1 MQCDLEW
8 RGLWHPVLPGRFR
21 NELIGRAIIY
31 LVTPIAIALLFGEIH
46 SVDQF
51 TRAYVG
57 SFIVGSS
64 VGGCFEVAYRVMW
77 TRLIT
82 RRPSWPMRIAGHV
95 ITIPIAAGLG
105 TLLANAVGNALLGWH
120 ENDFVRLY
128 LQDIVISAV
137 IITIL
142 VTADE
147 ANGRAREASRR
158 EALARMAAVHAE
170 LATLQARTDPHFLFN
185 SLNTV
190 AALIPEDPE
199 LAETLLLRLA
209 AVFRYALD
217 AGRKGSVALAEEIAA
232 VTAYLEVEALRLGP
246 RLSWRLDRDAGL
258 DAVQVPPLVLQPLV
272 ENAIRHGAGARRGAT
287 AIVVSA
293 RRRDGDLVLAVEDQ
307 GEPGDTAPT
316 PPGSGSA
323 LADLRARL
331 ALTFA
336 ERAQLAA
343 GAAPPAGWR
352 AEVVMPLERAG

>member
-1 MQCDLEW
+1 VQCDLEW
-8 RGLWHPVLPGRFR
+8 RGLWHPVQSGRLR

-246 RLSWRLDRDAGL
+246 RLSTPSRCRRSCSSHWSRTRSATAPERG
-258 DAVQVPPLVLQPLV
+258 AARPRSWSV
-272 ENAIRHGAGARRGAT
+272 RAGATVTSCSPSRTRASQATPPRRRRAAAARSPTCARG
-287 AIVVSA
+287 SRSRSPSGRSSPRA
-293 RRRDGDLVLAVEDQ
+293 RRH
-307 GEPGDTAPT
+307 
-316 PPGSGSA
+316 
-323 LADLRARL
+323 
-331 ALTFA
+331 
-336 ERAQLAA
+336 
-343 GAAPPAGWR
+343 PPAGAPR
-352 AEVVMPLERAG
+352 S